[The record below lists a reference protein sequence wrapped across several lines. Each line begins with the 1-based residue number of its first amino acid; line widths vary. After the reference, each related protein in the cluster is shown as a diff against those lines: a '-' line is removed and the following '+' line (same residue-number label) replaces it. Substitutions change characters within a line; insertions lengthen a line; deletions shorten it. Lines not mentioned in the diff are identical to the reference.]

1 MQEQVLSLWAPGS
14 HRSCKRHN
22 CEKGPEVKFWLTET
36 ASWPQLKS
44 WQGRLLAF
52 GWKRTHVWK
61 HTRNKNRQKCKYEC
75 RDENKSTQS
84 KAAPSFLEGTSVILF
99 EFSSL
104 CCVSATEFYE
114 ADTPNNPQRNENPTG
129 KWSNLTYRKHD
140 VTTDAKHAL
149 WTSQRAVCQRDTR
162 QKVSLQLSSVWGINA
177 TQFSCCNASNG
188 FSGSDYSGNMS
199 TFHSV
204 ADLDRK
210 DVMSNHLV
218 LT

>member
-14 HRSCKRHN
+14 RWSCKRHN

-52 GWKRTHVWK
+52 SCKCTVWK
-61 HTRNKNRQKCKYEC
+61 HRGCINRQKCKYEC
-75 RDENKSTQS
+75 RDEINTHKAKQPHPYS
-84 KAAPSFLEGTSVILF
+84 KAQVWFFLNSTVYAVCQQQSSVKL
-99 EFSSL
+99 
-104 CCVSATEFYE
+104 
-114 ADTPNNPQRNENPTG
+114 TPQTNHKGMRIPLENG
-129 KWSNLTYRKHD
+129 KNLTYRKHD
-140 VTTDAKHAL
+140 VTTDAKHVL
-149 WTSQRAVCQRDTR
+149 WTSQRAVCQRDTQ
-162 QKVSLQLSSVWGINA
+162 QKGSLQLGSVWGINA